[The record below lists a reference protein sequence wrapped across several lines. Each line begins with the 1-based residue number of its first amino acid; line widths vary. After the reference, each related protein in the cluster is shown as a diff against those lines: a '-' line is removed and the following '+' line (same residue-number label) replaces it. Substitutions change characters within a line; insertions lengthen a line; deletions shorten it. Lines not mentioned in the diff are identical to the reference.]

1 MQHEAKQMTAISVN
15 IPSASPSLPTFKCRW
30 KDCKAQLHNLDTLR
44 QHISKIHQ
52 PNKKDEPYICWWK
65 KCRYLQPDE
74 EGLIGP
80 TETFTIKDE
89 WMDHINVDHL
99 YPVGLKQGDGPSV
112 THIGKQETSFD
123 VSRFRYNPL
132 VNQKTRTISYLDPQT
147 MLTDKT
153 RYLSD
158 ESGRVTTPPISMK
171 EREDLEPDTMSLL
184 KADHDETDE
193 HALKSFIKTHHQGKK
208 GPRAVAEETLR
219 AMAARKAQIG
229 PGIDRG
235 GCILVTEA
243 RRDTLIQNQGLQ
255 RVVDLDY

>member
-1 MQHEAKQMTAISVN
+1 
-15 IPSASPSLPTFKCRW
+15 
-30 KDCKAQLHNLDTLR
+30 
-44 QHISKIHQ
+44 
-52 PNKKDEPYICWWK
+52 
-65 KCRYLQPDE
+65 
-74 EGLIGP
+74 
-80 TETFTIKDE
+80 
-89 WMDHINVDHL
+89 
-99 YPVGLKQGDGPSV
+99 
-112 THIGKQETSFD
+112 
-123 VSRFRYNPL
+123 
-132 VNQKTRTISYLDPQT
+132 
-147 MLTDKT
+147 
-153 RYLSD
+153 
-158 ESGRVTTPPISMK
+158 
-171 EREDLEPDTMSLL
+171 MSLL